1 MNVLTATGNLGQDC
15 EVKQVGGSTV
25 CNFSV
30 AMKAGFGE
38 KAQTV
43 WLDCAIWGKKAEG
56 GLPAYLKKGQ
66 QVAVSGELSTFDATN
81 GKTYLKL
88 RCNDVDLI
96 GGKSEGVQQPPAP
109 QKQQAAP
116 APGGPGPEN
125 DYSDD
130 VPFARP
136 DMWLA

>member
-56 GLPAYLKKGQ
+56 GLPDYLKKGQ

-96 GGKSEGVQQPPAP
+96 GGKSESVQQAPEPQRQQPAP
-109 QKQQAAP
+109 AT
-116 APGGPGPEN
+116 GGPGPEN

-130 VPFARP
+130 IPFAKP

>member
-1 MNVLTATGNLGQDC
+1 MNLLTLTGNLGQDC
-15 EVKQVGGSTV
+15 EVKQVGTSTV
-25 CNFSV
+25 CSFSV
-30 AMKAGFGE
+30 AMKAGFGD

-96 GGKSEGVQQPPAP
+96 GGKSDGA
-109 QKQQAAP
+109 QQAPEQRQPQTTAP
-116 APGGPGPEN
+116 TPTGSMPDPV
-125 DYSDD
+125 DD
-130 VPFARP
+130 FDDDIPF
-136 DMWLA
+136 

>member
-1 MNVLTATGNLGQDC
+1 MNLLTLTGNLGQDC
-15 EVKQVGGSTV
+15 EVKQVGTSTV
-25 CNFSV
+25 CSFSV
-30 AMKAGFGE
+30 AMKAGFGD

-66 QVAVSGELSTFDATN
+66 PVAVSGELSTFDATN

-96 GGKSEGVQQPPAP
+96 GGKSEGMQQAPAP
-109 QKQQAAP
+109 QMRQPAP
-116 APGGPGPEN
+116 APGWPDP
-125 DYSDD
+125 DPVDDFSDD
-130 VPFARP
+130 IPF
-136 DMWLA
+136 

>member
-1 MNVLTATGNLGQDC
+1 MNLLTLPGNLGQDC
-15 EVKQVGGSTV
+15 EVKQVGTSTV
-25 CNFSV
+25 CSFSV
-30 AMKAGFGE
+30 AMKAGFGD

-96 GGKSEGVQQPPAP
+96 GGKSEGVQQAPAP
-109 QKQQAAP
+109 QMRQPAP
-116 APGGPGPEN
+116 APGWPDP
-125 DYSDD
+125 DPVDDFSDD
-130 VPFARP
+130 IPF
-136 DMWLA
+136 

>member
-1 MNVLTATGNLGQDC
+1 MNLLTLTGNLGQDC
-15 EVKQVGGSTV
+15 EVKQVGTSTV
-25 CNFSV
+25 CSFSV
-30 AMKAGFGE
+30 AMKAGFGD

-88 RCNDVDLI
+88 RCNNVDLI
-96 GGKSEGVQQPPAP
+96 GGKSEGVQQAPAP
-109 QKQQAAP
+109 QMRQPAP
-116 APGGPGPEN
+116 APGWPDP
-125 DYSDD
+125 DPVDDFSDD
-130 VPFARP
+130 IPF
-136 DMWLA
+136 